1 MGRIIQCVGRAIQRS
16 RGDGRGGRH
25 QREYTPAFIGE
36 PDMPDD
42 YAELPTGSDIF
53 QERVKV
59 QRGATTQILRM
70 IV

>member
-1 MGRIIQCVGRAIQRS
+1 
-16 RGDGRGGRH
+16 
-25 QREYTPAFIGE
+25 
-36 PDMPDD
+36 MPDD